1 MSRKT
6 KSLTRRE
13 FIGNTSLGVAG
24 VFIIPSVM
32 GGCSGKKAPGLV
44 RLGFIGL
51 GQQAMYLVDG
61 FIRIP
66 DVEVLAGC
74 DVYGIKRKR
83 FENRV
88 NEYYAGAGKKIKALS
103 FEKYEDLL
111 ERKDIDAVVIA
122 VPDHAHAMIAIAA
135 LKAGKDVYL
144 GKPMTFTIYEGQQL
158 RATVRETGRILGLGS
173 QQRSDP
179 NFQHA
184 IRLVREGAIV

>member
-32 GGCSGKKAPGLV
+32 GGCSGKKVPGLV

-74 DVYGIKRKR
+74 DVYGIKK
-83 FENRV
+83 E
-88 NEYYAGAGKKIKALS
+88 
-103 FEKYEDLL
+103 
-111 ERKDIDAVVIA
+111 
-122 VPDHAHAMIAIAA
+122 
-135 LKAGKDVYL
+135 
-144 GKPMTFTIYEGQQL
+144 
-158 RATVRETGRILGLGS
+158 TV
-173 QQRSDP
+173 
-179 NFQHA
+179 
-184 IRLVREGAIV
+184 